1 LAIHMAHFVEKLI
14 TTSPAL
20 QPAAGALSSR
30 RVTLVTG
37 AAGGIGQALCRR
49 VLQAGDRLIALDH
62 DAGALQGLAA
72 ALTEQGVSAEDLARM
87 HPLVADITDCANL
100 CEKVAAATATVGPVD
115 VLVSNVGAARG
126 PTLRKTTPQDWQAD
140 IHLNLNGA
148 FHCVEAVR
156 NAMMLRRS
164 GQLVLIGSVNALTTL
179 GHPAYSAAKA
189 ALVSYTRS
197 LAMEL
202 GSFGI
207 RANIVLPGT
216 VKTAAWQARADKNPQ
231 VFEQLKKWYP
241 LGDFATPDDVADA
254 VLFLASP
261 AARVITG
268 VALPVDAGLMSGIRP
283 LASEITVEEY

>member
-1 LAIHMAHFVEKLI
+1 M
-14 TTSPAL
+14 
-20 QPAAGALSSR
+20 
-30 RVTLVTG
+30 TLVTG

-62 DAGALQGLAA
+62 DAGALQGLTV
-72 ALTEQGVSAEDLARM
+72 ALAEQGVSAEDLTRM
-87 HPLVADITDCANL
+87 HPLVADITDCGNL

-126 PTLRKTTPQDWQAD
+126 LTLRKTTPQDWQAD

-156 NAMMLRRS
+156 DAMILRRS

-202 GSFGI
+202 GVFGI

-283 LASEITVEEY
+283 LAREITVEDY

>member
-1 LAIHMAHFVEKLI
+1 
-14 TTSPAL
+14 
-20 QPAAGALSSR
+20 
-30 RVTLVTG
+30 LVTG

-49 VLQAGDRLIALDH
+49 VLQAGDHLIALDQ
-62 DAGALQGLAA
+62 DANALESLNAVLAGQGMGA
-72 ALTEQGVSAEDLARM
+72 DHLARL
-87 HPLVADITDCANL
+87 HPVVADVTDCATL
-100 CEKVAAATATVGPVD
+100 CAKVAAAAAHVGPVD

-156 NAMMLRRS
+156 DAMIRRRS

-202 GSFGI
+202 GPFGL

-216 VKTAAWQARADKNPQ
+216 VKTPAWQARVEKNPQ

-254 VLFLASP
+254 VLFLASS

-283 LASEITVEEY
+283 LASEITVEDY

>member
-1 LAIHMAHFVEKLI
+1 LAIHRAHCVD
-14 TTSPAL
+14 TSISTPSSVHPHA
-20 QPAAGALSSR
+20 PSR

-62 DAGALQGLAA
+62 DAGALEGLAA
-72 ALTEQGVSAEDLARM
+72 VLAGQGVSADDLARL
-87 HPLVADITDCANL
+87 HPLVADVTDCAGL
-100 CEKVAAATATVGPVD
+100 CDKVATAVAAVGPVD

-126 PTLRKTTPQDWQAD
+126 PTVRKTTPQDWQAD
-140 IHLNLNGA
+140 IQLNLNGA

-156 NAMMLRRS
+156 HAMVERRS

-202 GSFGI
+202 GAYGI

-216 VKTAAWQARADKNPQ
+216 VKTPAWQARADKNPQ

-268 VALPVDAGLMSGIRP
+268 VALPVDAGLMAGILPMAR
-283 LASEITVEEY
+283 EITVEDY

>member
-1 LAIHMAHFVEKLI
+1 M
-14 TTSPAL
+14 
-20 QPAAGALSSR
+20 
-30 RVTLVTG
+30 TLVTG

-62 DAGALQGLAA
+62 DAGALEGLAA
-72 ALTEQGVSAEDLARM
+72 VLAGQGVSADDLARL
-87 HPLVADITDCANL
+87 HPLVADVTDCEGL
-100 CEKVAAATATVGPVD
+100 CDKVATAVAAVGPVD

-126 PTLRKTTPQDWQAD
+126 PTVRKTTPQDWQAD
-140 IHLNLNGA
+140 IQLNLNGA

-156 NAMMLRRS
+156 HAMVERRS

-202 GSFGI
+202 GAYGI

-216 VKTAAWQARADKNPQ
+216 VKTPAWQARADKNPQ

-268 VALPVDAGLMSGIRP
+268 VALPVDAGLMAGILPMAR
-283 LASEITVEEY
+283 EITVEDY